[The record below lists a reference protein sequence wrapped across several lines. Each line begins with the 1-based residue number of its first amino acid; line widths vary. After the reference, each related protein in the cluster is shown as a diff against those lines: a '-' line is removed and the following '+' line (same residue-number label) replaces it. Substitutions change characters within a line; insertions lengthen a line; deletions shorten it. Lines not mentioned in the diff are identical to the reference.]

1 MLAGDDDVKDDQ
13 SHELHAGKYQFCFQ
27 FLNSQQAV
35 AGETKEEQGLTYEQA
50 LEQKRLRMEA
60 LQQVMFNMIGFR
72 ELEGVVD

>member
-1 MLAGDDDVKDDQ
+1 M
-13 SHELHAGKYQFCFQ
+13 
-27 FLNSQQAV
+27 